1 MEVSIMRLAITLP
14 EKLVNEFDKTC
25 KENGY
30 NSRNKGLQDAMKSF
44 IEQNKN

>member
-1 MEVSIMRLAITLP
+1 MVRVAMNLP
-14 EKLVNEFDKTC
+14 KELLVEFDKTC